1 MSKNE
6 LKQLF
11 KVATSL
17 TDFLFTGSFYDQ
29 IGSVSIESPFG
40 PVLENLFMG
49 YHEQKLASGI
59 WRMWFTFIQASCRW
73 YVFACLK
80 NEIDAE
86 HFFKYLNSKHPNIKF
101 TMEGDTNKI
110 LPSVDVPVKNECWT
124 FTTSVYGKRMSV
136 GIFT

>member
-17 TDFLFTGSFYDQ
+17 TDFLFAGSFYDQ
-29 IGSVSIESPFG
+29 IGSVSVESPFG

-59 WRMWFTFIQASCRW
+59 WLLFNFQLFSGRDS
-73 YVFACLK
+73 
-80 NEIDAE
+80 
-86 HFFKYLNSKHPNIKF
+86 
-101 TMEGDTNKI
+101 
-110 LPSVDVPVKNECWT
+110 
-124 FTTSVYGKRMSV
+124 
-136 GIFT
+136 